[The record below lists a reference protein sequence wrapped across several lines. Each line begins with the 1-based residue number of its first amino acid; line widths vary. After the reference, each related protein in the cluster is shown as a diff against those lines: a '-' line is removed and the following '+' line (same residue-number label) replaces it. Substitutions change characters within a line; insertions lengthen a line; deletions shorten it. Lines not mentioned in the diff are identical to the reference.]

1 MDFEQTSYILV
12 FSLLTLS
19 MYFPRIFIA
28 IVIYYYNFKFVH
40 TVIALYRMSRNE
52 KLLEIFAYLI
62 SSRVLEVKL
71 YCIIF
76 WSLDGMLRLT
86 LEDLNYS
93 VTRLNI

>member
-1 MDFEQTSYILV
+1 MVI
-12 FSLLTLS
+12 
-19 MYFPRIFIA
+19 IIIIIII
-28 IVIYYYNFKFVH
+28 IVGIVYYYNFKFVH
-40 TVIALYRMSRNE
+40 TAIALYRMIGNK

-62 SSRVLEVKL
+62 NSRVLEVKL

-76 WSLDGMLRLT
+76 WSLDGMVYLT